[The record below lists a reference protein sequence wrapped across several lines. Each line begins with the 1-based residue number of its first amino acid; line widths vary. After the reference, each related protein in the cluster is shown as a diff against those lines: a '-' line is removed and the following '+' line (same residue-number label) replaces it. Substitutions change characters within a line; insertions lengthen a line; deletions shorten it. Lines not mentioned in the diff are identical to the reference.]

1 MTINFIQY
9 LLIVEIASSI
19 YLYKYFLLGNRKAW
33 KAFVPVLKTI
43 ELMEMTSRPKWH
55 TVLYFIPIVNHIMWV
70 VSAYEVLH
78 AFGRRKISDIILSVV
93 SLGVYFGLIP
103 YLNSLNYVG
112 VDKKEITK
120 QIGDLVPAIFF
131 AIVAATVIR
140 TFTFEAYVIPTS
152 SMEKSLMV
160 GDFLFVSK
168 MHYGTRIPITPMSL
182 PLLHASLPFTSAPSF
197 SRAIVFPYF
206 RLPRLQSIQ
215 LGDPVVF
222 NYPMETDLPIDKR
235 SNYVKRCVGLPGNQL
250 EVISGN
256 VHIDGKIMAFPDWA
270 NPQTSYYVRTN
281 GVDFNKKKIKAD
293 FDINYL
299 NDDQR
304 RSSGGD
310 PGDVTQFTKDEYIIS
325 INIDVL
331 DAFKKLPNVVEVI
344 RLDSPKDLAN
354 LPKNTPLLL
363 QRYYQEMV
371 NRANEFF
378 MNGFHDENPLFPF
391 SRDNYGPIHI
401 PAAGE
406 TVVLNDSTY
415 HLYKR
420 IIEVYENHELEVVN
434 GAYVVDGKTTD
445 EYTFGQN
452 YYWMMGDNR
461 HNSSDS
467 RYWGFVPEDHIVGKP
482 VFIWMSLDRYAS
494 GINKIRTNRVFTT
507 VNGSGK
513 RFNYFWPI
521 AILIAAYSF
530 FNKRRLR
537 AKKATK

>member
-1 MTINFIQY
+1 MTINFLQY

-19 YLYKYFLLGNRKAW
+19 FLFKYFQTADRKAW
-33 KAFVPVLKTI
+33 KAFVPVLKTL
-43 ELMEMTSRPKWH
+43 ELMELTGRPKWQ
-55 TVLYFIPIVNHIMWV
+55 TILYFIPIVNHVMWI

-78 AFGRRKISDIILSVV
+78 VFGRRKLGDVFISTFT
-93 SLGVYFGLIP
+93 LGIYFGLIP
-103 YLNSLNYVG
+103 YLNSLKYVG
-112 VDKKEITK
+112 PDNKHIHK
-120 QIGDLVPAIFF
+120 QLGEFIPSAFF

-168 MHYGTRIPITPMSL
+168 MHFGTRIPITPL
-182 PLLHASLPFTSAPSF
+182 TIPLLHATLPFGTTPSF
-197 SRAIVFPYF
+197 SRIIEFPYV
-206 RLPRLQSIQ
+206 RLPRLQAVK

-256 VHIDGKIMAFPDWA
+256 VYIDGKIMPFPDYA

-281 GVDFNKKKIKAD
+281 DVDFNKKKLKRD
-293 FDINYL
+293 FDVNYL
-299 NDDQR
+299 DDDQR
-304 RSSGGD
+304 RSNND
-310 PGDVTQFTKDEYIIS
+310 PGDVTQFTKNEYIMS
-325 INIDVL
+325 INSNVL
-331 DAFKKLPNVVEVI
+331 EAFKKLPNVVDII
-344 RLDSPKDLAN
+344 RLDSPKDLADI
-354 LPKNTPLLL
+354 PGTTPLLL
-363 QRYYQEMV
+363 ERYYKEIV

-378 MNGFHDENPLFPF
+378 MNGFHDENPMFPF

-401 PAAGE
+401 PAEGE

-420 IIEVYENHELEVVN
+420 IIEVYENHKLEVID
-434 GAYVVDGKTTD
+434 GEFIVDD
-445 EYTFGQN
+445 QLSDSYTFGQN

-467 RYWGFVPEDHIVGKP
+467 RFWGFVPEDHIVGKP
-482 VFIWMSLDRYAS
+482 VFIWMSLDKYAE
-494 GINKIRTNRVFTT
+494 GINKIRTDRVFTT
-507 VNGSGK
+507 VNGNGE
-513 RFNYFWPI
+513 RFSYFWPFVLII
-521 AILIAAYSF
+521 AGYSF
-530 FNKRRLR
+530 FSRRRKRNKKS
-537 AKKATK
+537 A

>member
-1 MTINFIQY
+1 MTINLLQY
-9 LLIVEIASSI
+9 LLLVEIASSI
-19 YLYKYFLLGNRKAW
+19 YLYKYFLLSDRKAW

-43 ELMEMTSRPKWH
+43 ELMEMTGRPKWQ
-55 TVLYFIPIVNHIMWV
+55 TVLYFIPIVNHVMWI
-70 VSAYEVLH
+70 VSIYEVLH
-78 AFGRRKISDIILSVV
+78 VFGRRKWGDIALSTI
-93 SLGVYFGLIP
+93 SLGIYFGLIP
-103 YLNSLNYVG
+103 YLNPLKYVG
-112 VDKKEITK
+112 VDNKQITK
-120 QIGDLVPAIFF
+120 QLGEFVPAAFF

-168 MHYGTRIPITPMSL
+168 MHYGTRIPITPLSV
-182 PLLHASLPFTSAPSF
+182 PLLHATLPFGTTPSF
-197 SRAIVFPYF
+197 SRAVEFPYL
-206 RLPRLQSIQ
+206 RLPKLQSIE

-256 VHIDGKIMAFPDWA
+256 VYIDGKIMPFPDWA

-281 GVDFNKKKIKAD
+281 GVDFNKKKMKRD

-299 NDDQR
+299 EDDQR
-304 RSSGGD
+304 RANGD
-310 PGDVTQFTKDEYIIS
+310 PGDVTQFTKDEYVMS
-325 INIDVL
+325 INANVL
-331 DAFKKLPNVVEVI
+331 DAFKNLPNVVEVI

-354 LPKNTPLLL
+354 LPANTPQLLE
-363 QRYYQEMV
+363 RYYKEIV
-371 NRANEFF
+371 SRANEFF
-378 MNGFHDENPLFPF
+378 MNGFHDENPMFPF

-415 HLYKR
+415 HLYRR
-420 IIEVYENHELEVVN
+420 IIEVYENHDLQIVD
-434 GAYVVDGKTTD
+434 GAFVVDGETTD
-445 EYTFGQN
+445 EYTFAQN

-482 VFIWMSLDRYAS
+482 VFIWMSLDKYAE
-494 GINKIRTNRVFTT
+494 GINKIRTSRVFTT

-513 RFNYFWPI
+513 RFSYFWPFI
-521 AILIAAYSF
+521 ILVVAYSF
-530 FNKRRLR
+530 FNKRRKR
-537 AKKATK
+537 GKKAA